1 MLVQPQGF
9 AHAVQLVSPSN
20 DPGLIIVLVDT
31 GHDRLCLDV
40 SRRTVGASILS
51 SLSLL
56 CPEQTFQLDPQLP
69 VTARTGH
76 VVLACNDRV
85 CEADMGAFV
94 VPFPVTLGHSWLQTQ
109 DEVLLTAADLGLVR
123 LRVPRGYTKRSLQ
136 AAVQQWL
143 GQPRCAG
150 VNLQQVHAPRAGF
163 LVFCLPRPEASTLTV
178 VLSDI
183 CESLGAIIIVTV
195 DSPVEGVLP
204 LPHLLQGHQHEF
216 WKDVLSRDPS
226 PSTCATIPAAQ
237 SSTGFPYVQV
247 KLGLDYARAR
257 LLGWRP
263 GLDSQVHTADL
274 VSHAG
279 ALGIQWDILNDVRK
293 NEVAVQTLPSHWPI
307 QASPL
312 VSVSAPVRRW
322 AQQCVPAEGFFPA
335 GTYYQLECP
344 FMGVQCQIPCLP
356 QYHLWAV
363 RLADEVYGACTRSI
377 TWHDIAQVAGIT
389 AWDLPQTLIHEGV
402 LSWEWP
408 QDLTALSGHC
418 GQVFCQGDVVERR
431 KDCAR
436 LCSSEPRDPSDDAVS
451 MPDIG
456 PAGHVY
462 HPVASIALLSGRY
475 QGRSLWLLTALALPG
490 LVYGTRAEGS
500 PVSSPTV
507 LGEVGFGYNST
518 QTCTVAWCHELA
530 CQSTHFAVTARALA
544 AYFRAHSPFEVVRI
558 LLWKPLAGPL
568 AFEVNRDSGPAE
580 LERMLNAAGHHPDHG
595 LFVAFDTLTTSV
607 DLLSVPVGPTVW
619 WIIRDGI
626 ARELLRPVA
635 LWHED
640 NGRFVVT
647 LNSHG
652 QANAVTCS
660 PEVAALRR
668 LPQGARGYT
677 SMPFPRIFG
686 HLTHQGLVLTEA
698 AIGTLAVIASGGRPF
713 LQFPPL
719 AILLVVA
726 QLCHR
731 ATAMQQSQPP
741 WTPVP
746 AQTRSSPHA
755 WVSAPLQPRCMRVWT
770 HTIEAPVVFD
780 YQPQP
785 NPEYLT
791 RHIAQLGRGVPAVG
805 DFVWTTP
812 TVVQGVAHLLHV
824 PPNSAPP
831 IVYWLL
837 HYRGRAAVVAVPPG
851 HLDWAR
857 LAQLAHD
864 HFGADIFR
872 RNAFSIQH
880 QSYVFPYGTNVPMPS
895 HGAILHLV
903 RSIQAPST
911 SFSTWENVPD
921 TVCMLH
927 FDYDICEGPGGERCL
942 EPDLAAESSGTTLRH
957 ASMPT
962 STRPAAAPSAQ
973 LTRQVN
979 EVVAQVE
986 TLTLRLETAGI
997 LPASTDPTTAAWEDE
1012 QATSGDGT
1020 SASWIPVDEARSGSS
1035 RVDRHLS
1042 PAVGML
1048 IGWHVRQPGL
1058 GFLLGCL
1065 ILVRGDGDE
1074 CSSEDSPVPPSSPD
1088 LTEVQ
1093 PPTPVA
1099 VPPNGG
1105 HGVNDV
1111 DAIVRPSDSDLARTS
1126 IPRVETAF
1134 VGAPAF
1140 DLATIPALQRRVAA
1154 ALSEVDTEVF
1164 PRPFLPAGCP
1174 VVMHNPFTARGQ
1186 VQIITP
1192 AVDSPRVLRDV
1203 LHDFA
1208 TRRGW
1213 QQLVSV
1219 APQPDE
1225 AAIHFI
1231 PAASNHDLVAVLLR
1245 TAAVTEP
1252 RCMAHTLPAAHYH
1265 SVTINGRTGR
1275 LRLPYQV
1282 RRGTEQAVRLRDG
1295 DCLHAD
1301 VGPWGPPPPTPAS
1314 SFAGRLVLPGF
1325 LTRLFLATVLSRPN
1339 GYFLGA
1345 YAMIEATD
1353 AWDFLQ
1359 VGSFPWRRDRSTATL
1374 RLVGGPTPCRC
1385 LLLCPWTGR
1394 HSSIQGTADTTI
1406 EQVQSAFQQALYG
1419 QAQLQPVW
1427 PSLKRNCLALVPQV
1441 PSDDIACVVGLLA
1454 GVTYPCVARC
1464 RISSDDLT
1472 RVLQHRIGGNAG
1484 PVRLPPA
1491 LKVRRS
1497 TCHTELLQLRDGDVI
1512 DIVDPERPAV
1522 VADVRHSVQL
1532 KDQTLWTRDFRIG
1545 ACLTVRLWF
1554 PHLRQPILTWL
1565 RDGEHWDSDALTFRP
1580 HFAARY
1586 SGRWVP
1592 VPWAPGR
1599 TTHLVQASDAPNRV
1613 ATLINAS
1620 DGVRGMFLVP
1630 QLTGCEIADVL
1641 HTSSTAV
1648 CVLGLPATLPTAQLA
1663 LRDGDVVWDSLLYGE
1678 PEIGWA
1684 TLEEEVSGVSLVGLA
1699 ALMSRHSVA
1708 LACLTGLVWSN
1719 GVAAM
1724 RRSTSSERSRS
1735 RSPSPLSSAPWIG
1748 RWRPDAGA
1756 PFEHVTHQGH
1766 VDYRVLCPFRG
1777 WSPFYYVRPSAPADD
1792 LLNAVTDFTG
1802 NWPTG
1807 CTLVGA
1813 SHSRLPLV
1821 ALPKSG
1827 HRLVTC
1833 VVTSG
1838 VHKRAF
1844 LYPATACYHDLHS
1857 YCHRIFGLADTQL
1870 SCHPAI
1876 RQYALLSTACFTL
1889 RHGDAFDMY
1898 PAESHHDFRATPRAT
1913 FKYLGDLHHHHAWH
1927 QEFRVLYGGR
1937 VKVWHHDERHEYTC
1951 RHHKI
1956 VDGSIW
1962 TPFLGRCRAPRS
1974 LPGNTPWVPSH
1985 CVDDGW
1991 CHFAQ
1996 ASESGRVGVLLQEE
2010 DRPARCVS
2018 VVAPGNI
2025 GIPPPGWQLRSDI
2038 RSRLEGTRLRDGD
2051 VLVPIAS
2058 SARQTRI
2065 SVALLGF
2072 FCHNVVCRS
2081 LQLAALLIGAQ
2092 GMVLPPVDRELARP
2106 AHVGRYP
2113 WRMPRPMRVFHQAGG
2128 TNVTGQ
2134 LISPFVEP
2142 SHFQVLQP
2150 ELSVDDAYI
2159 ALSGSE
2165 PAWFRDLMPIW
2176 PSQGQQCITFT
2187 PVPPCGELVC
2197 VLLVSREWQQAIL
2210 LPVRADLSWVS
2221 GYVRRTHRGSV
2232 VAIRGPISTLR
2243 ARRSIGEMVTYS
2255 WLGSGTIARLLLP
2268 LRCSP
2273 TLSWCGMLRFGWQIL
2288 RLIFLSLWFYGDR
2301 GTGPWLLLSPCP
2313 YSGQQLLALLSV
2325 VLPRVSR
2332 AVGSPSPG
2340 HRGRPPPRP
2349 HALTLCTSVCVPAM
2363 IRSAI

>member
-1 MLVQPQGF
+1 M
-9 AHAVQLVSPSN
+9 
-20 DPGLIIVLVDT
+20 
-31 GHDRLCLDV
+31 
-40 SRRTVGASILS
+40 
-51 SLSLL
+51 
-56 CPEQTFQLDPQLP
+56 
-69 VTARTGH
+69 
-76 VVLACNDRV
+76 
-85 CEADMGAFV
+85 
-94 VPFPVTLGHSWLQTQ
+94 
-109 DEVLLTAADLGLVR
+109 
-123 LRVPRGYTKRSLQ
+123 
-136 AAVQQWL
+136 
-143 GQPRCAG
+143 
-150 VNLQQVHAPRAGF
+150 
-163 LVFCLPRPEASTLTV
+163 
-178 VLSDI
+178 
-183 CESLGAIIIVTV
+183 
-195 DSPVEGVLP
+195 
-204 LPHLLQGHQHEF
+204 
-216 WKDVLSRDPS
+216 
-226 PSTCATIPAAQ
+226 
-237 SSTGFPYVQV
+237 
-247 KLGLDYARAR
+247 
-257 LLGWRP
+257 
-263 GLDSQVHTADL
+263 
-274 VSHAG
+274 
-279 ALGIQWDILNDVRK
+279 
-293 NEVAVQTLPSHWPI
+293 
-307 QASPL
+307 
-312 VSVSAPVRRW
+312 
-322 AQQCVPAEGFFPA
+322 
-335 GTYYQLECP
+335 
-344 FMGVQCQIPCLP
+344 
-356 QYHLWAV
+356 
-363 RLADEVYGACTRSI
+363 
-377 TWHDIAQVAGIT
+377 
-389 AWDLPQTLIHEGV
+389 
-402 LSWEWP
+402 
-408 QDLTALSGHC
+408 
-418 GQVFCQGDVVERR
+418 
-431 KDCAR
+431 
-436 LCSSEPRDPSDDAVS
+436 
-451 MPDIG
+451 
-456 PAGHVY
+456 
-462 HPVASIALLSGRY
+462 
-475 QGRSLWLLTALALPG
+475 
-490 LVYGTRAEGS
+490 
-500 PVSSPTV
+500 
-507 LGEVGFGYNST
+507 
-518 QTCTVAWCHELA
+518 
-530 CQSTHFAVTARALA
+530 
-544 AYFRAHSPFEVVRI
+544 
-558 LLWKPLAGPL
+558 
-568 AFEVNRDSGPAE
+568 
-580 LERMLNAAGHHPDHG
+580 
-595 LFVAFDTLTTSV
+595 
-607 DLLSVPVGPTVW
+607 
-619 WIIRDGI
+619 
-626 ARELLRPVA
+626 
-635 LWHED
+635 
-640 NGRFVVT
+640 
-647 LNSHG
+647 
-652 QANAVTCS
+652 
-660 PEVAALRR
+660 
-668 LPQGARGYT
+668 
-677 SMPFPRIFG
+677 
-686 HLTHQGLVLTEA
+686 
-698 AIGTLAVIASGGRPF
+698 
-713 LQFPPL
+713 
-719 AILLVVA
+719 
-726 QLCHR
+726 
-731 ATAMQQSQPP
+731 
-741 WTPVP
+741 
-746 AQTRSSPHA
+746 
-755 WVSAPLQPRCMRVWT
+755 
-770 HTIEAPVVFD
+770 
-780 YQPQP
+780 
-785 NPEYLT
+785 
-791 RHIAQLGRGVPAVG
+791 
-805 DFVWTTP
+805 
-812 TVVQGVAHLLHV
+812 
-824 PPNSAPP
+824 
-831 IVYWLL
+831 
-837 HYRGRAAVVAVPPG
+837 
-851 HLDWAR
+851 
-857 LAQLAHD
+857 
-864 HFGADIFR
+864 
-872 RNAFSIQH
+872 
-880 QSYVFPYGTNVPMPS
+880 
-895 HGAILHLV
+895 
-903 RSIQAPST
+903 
-911 SFSTWENVPD
+911 
-921 TVCMLH
+921 
-927 FDYDICEGPGGERCL
+927 
-942 EPDLAAESSGTTLRH
+942 
-957 ASMPT
+957 
-962 STRPAAAPSAQ
+962 
-973 LTRQVN
+973 
-979 EVVAQVE
+979 
-986 TLTLRLETAGI
+986 
-997 LPASTDPTTAAWEDE
+997 
-1012 QATSGDGT
+1012 
-1020 SASWIPVDEARSGSS
+1020 
-1035 RVDRHLS
+1035 
-1042 PAVGML
+1042 
-1048 IGWHVRQPGL
+1048 
-1058 GFLLGCL
+1058 
-1065 ILVRGDGDE
+1065 
-1074 CSSEDSPVPPSSPD
+1074 
-1088 LTEVQ
+1088 
-1093 PPTPVA
+1093 
-1099 VPPNGG
+1099 
-1105 HGVNDV
+1105 
-1111 DAIVRPSDSDLARTS
+1111 
-1126 IPRVETAF
+1126 
-1134 VGAPAF
+1134 
-1140 DLATIPALQRRVAA
+1140 
-1154 ALSEVDTEVF
+1154 
-1164 PRPFLPAGCP
+1164 
-1174 VVMHNPFTARGQ
+1174 
-1186 VQIITP
+1186 
-1192 AVDSPRVLRDV
+1192 
-1203 LHDFA
+1203 
-1208 TRRGW
+1208 
-1213 QQLVSV
+1213 SV